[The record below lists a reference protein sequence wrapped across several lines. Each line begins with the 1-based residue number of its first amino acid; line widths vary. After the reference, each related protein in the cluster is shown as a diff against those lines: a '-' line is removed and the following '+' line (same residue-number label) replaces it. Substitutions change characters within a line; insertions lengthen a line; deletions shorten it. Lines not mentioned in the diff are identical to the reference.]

1 MLDHTD
7 PHQDLLKRDIIT
19 DKLRWKIQIC
29 GLDKIVLNVYKKV
42 NVNNSKWESTGYGE
56 TEFHILDTRKIKL
69 LEIELLNDDDI
80 IIITTIGVLIYH
92 YYHHHKIKKSI
103 SLIYWN
109 YMELTKPLI
118 NLIPESRETFID
130 LKEFKELLKPYHDTS
145 QHNLPLPNDY
155 SFKKCEDWKSYIRD
169 GV

>member
-155 SFKKCEDWKSYIRD
+155 SFKKC
-169 GV
+169 V